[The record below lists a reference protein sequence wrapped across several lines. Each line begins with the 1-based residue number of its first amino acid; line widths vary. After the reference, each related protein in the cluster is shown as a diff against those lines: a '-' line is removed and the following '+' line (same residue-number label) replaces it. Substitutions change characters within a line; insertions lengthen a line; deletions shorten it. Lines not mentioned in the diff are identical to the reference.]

1 MASYTSGVV
10 AEIGSLIEYRP
21 GVTEV
26 ESKTSWETMFCP
38 VFWQEEYMNRIVK
51 KLLIGFQQYQKKILS
66 VGPDPQAQHEAR
78 RWFAC
83 WIVERTYGD
92 VVVQRFYGRSIVIPL
107 LPI

>member
-38 VFWQEEYMNRIVK
+38 VFWQEEYMNRIVNFWLAFNNIK
-51 KLLIGFQQYQKKILS
+51 KKYYQLAQIHKLS
-66 VGPDPQAQHEAR
+66 MKLGGGLRA
-78 RWFAC
+78 
-83 WIVERTYGD
+83 G
-92 VVVQRFYGRSIVIPL
+92 
-107 LPI
+107 

>member
-51 KLLIGFQQYQKKILS
+51 KLLIGFQQYQKKYYQL
-66 VGPDPQAQHEAR
+66 A
-78 RWFAC
+78 
-83 WIVERTYGD
+83 
-92 VVVQRFYGRSIVIPL
+92 
-107 LPI
+107 